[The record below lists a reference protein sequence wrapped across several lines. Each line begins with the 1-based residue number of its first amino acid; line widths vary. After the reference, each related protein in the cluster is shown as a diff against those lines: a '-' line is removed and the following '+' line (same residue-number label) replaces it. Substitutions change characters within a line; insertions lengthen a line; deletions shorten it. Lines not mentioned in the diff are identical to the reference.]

1 MIVHDDNF
9 LYHQVADRIGRMIE
23 QGILKS
29 GNKLLSVRAL
39 CKEEGISH
47 STAFMAYSALE
58 QRGLIESRPKSGY
71 YVRYRDRPLPC
82 CQPDA
87 PFAAPR
93 TLEEVI
99 ADIYDKMSETG
110 VVQFSIAAPDVRLL
124 PAAKLNKCLVEA
136 LRNSPTSGLHY
147 ADAAG
152 SESLRRQVARLA
164 FNWGGTP
171 LADDVIVTNGCMEA
185 LSLCLQAVTKPGDL
199 VAIESP
205 AYFGIANL
213 LKSLHLRV
221 LEIPVDTATGV
232 DLDFLR
238 EAIQRQ
244 SVAACLFIPNF
255 NNPVGSLMPD
265 SAKAALVALLA
276 AANIPLIEDDLYG
289 EMYFGPNRPVPC
301 KRYDTNGLVLYCG
314 SFSKTL
320 APGYRI
326 GWCMPGQYAA
336 RVRMLKNTH
345 SISTNTPLQDA
356 VALFCA
362 SGRYSTHLR
371 QLRRALHTQCLRYS
385 QAIADYFPEGTR
397 ISRPAGGYVLW
408 IELPRHAD
416 ALELYRRARQHNISI
431 APGHLF
437 SLSSRYEHFIR
448 IGFGAPFS
456 PEIDRSLR
464 RLGGLVPRE
473 GFKPLSG
480 TP

>member
-1 MIVHDDNF
+1 MQVQSDNF
-9 LYHQVADRIGRMIE
+9 LYHQVADRIGQMIKK
-23 QGILKS
+23 GVLKC
-29 GNKLLSVRAL
+29 GDKLLSVRAL
-39 CKEEGISH
+39 CKEQDISH

-71 YVRYRDRPLPC
+71 YVRYRGTPLPC
-82 CQPDA
+82 CQPAA
-87 PFAAPR
+87 PFAVPR
-93 TLEEVI
+93 TLEAVI
-99 ADIYDKMSETG
+99 ADIYDKMSERG
-110 VVQFSIAAPDVRLL
+110 VVQFSLASPDISLL

-136 LRNSPTSGLHY
+136 LRNSSTSGLHY
-147 ADAAG
+147 ADVAG
-152 SESLRRQVARLA
+152 SEPLRRQVARMA
-164 FNWGGTP
+164 FNWGGKP
-171 LADDVIVTNGCMEA
+171 KADDVVITNGCMEA

-221 LEIPVDTATGV
+221 LEIPVDTETGV
-232 DLDFLR
+232 DLHFLR

-244 SVAACLFIPNF
+244 PVAACLFIPSF

-265 SAKAALVALLA
+265 SAKQALVQMLA
-276 AANIPLIEDDLYG
+276 AAQIPLIEDDLYG
-289 EMYFGPNRPVPC
+289 EMYFGQNRPVPC
-301 KRYDTNGLVLYCG
+301 KRYDEDGMVLYCS

-326 GWCMPGQYAA
+326 GWCMPGKYTA
-336 RVRMLKNTH
+336 RVRTLKLTH
-345 SISTNTPLQDA
+345 SLSTNTPLQDS
-356 VALFCA
+356 VALFCE
-362 SGRYSTHLR
+362 SGRYTTHLR

-385 QAIADYFPEGTR
+385 QAIADYFPKGTR

-408 IELPRHAD
+408 VELPEHAD
-416 ALELYRRARQHNISI
+416 ALELYRRARQHNITI

-456 PEIDRSLR
+456 PEVDQSLR
-464 RLGGLVPRE
+464 RLGGLVPR
-473 GFKPLSG
+473 
-480 TP
+480 